1 MKYFLN
7 IFFLIILNLF
17 CSEVVS
23 QKITIVDSTSGRPV
37 RAVLVFDSEKINRT
51 ISNRNGTVYLNSFKD
66 SDSIIFTHIVYQK
79 KALPYKSLKDG
90 DKIILSPK
98 ALGLNEVVL
107 SVSKNIQNVATLS
120 RKVSVINRSSFNL
133 DLPRNTAEMLYHGGG
148 IHVQKSQSGG
158 GSPLIRGFEA
168 NRVLLVIDGVRM
180 NNAIYRSGH
189 VHNAISI
196 DANSLERTEV
206 IFGPSSVGYGSDA
219 LGGVIHFYTKTP
231 KLNKDEFLDYTK
243 SISYNLKDQSKV
255 NNHSLELSSKNWASY
270 TSYTKSDFGD
280 VHMGKVRN
288 HGYNDWGLVNYY
300 SENINGKFFE
310 NQSLNNNPNLQR
322 NTAYKQKDFIQ
333 KFNFRIFKTARLIL
347 NFQFSE
353 SSNINRFDKLSE
365 INEDGTLKFAEW
377 YYGPQKRSFISSK
390 LSFQAKK
397 LFDRA
402 DIIFAFQ
409 KIDESRN
416 KRKFGSNLL
425 NIQDENLNVLSI
437 NSDFFKRIDRQ
448 KSISYGFEL
457 TNNKLN
463 SEGFESMINSDYL
476 NSSLSRYPNDGSSY
490 RSLAGY
496 FNYKKFINPKT
507 NYDIGLR
514 ISNISIKANW
524 DYNFFDSDYDDK
536 YDTLF
541 FQQFDGLEMTNSSV
555 TGSLGI
561 VHRMND
567 FNKLSLNISSGFRS
581 PNIDDIGKIRENS
594 GIVNVPNTELKP
606 EYVYTL
612 DFGWSKFN
620 KNFRTNFNIYYTIL
634 NGTIGRGY
642 YMGESNRIL
651 YDEELLQTMAN
662 FNLGNS
668 NIYGGNFDFKA
679 RVLDNILINGS
690 ITYTKGSNL
699 KDMLP
704 MPSIPPLFGSIKFKI
719 LNEKSQ
725 YQLSYRFSSSKDP
738 STYSIGG
745 EDGLDETPMIIDS
758 NGNIQYLGMPSWGV
772 FQLSSLFKTNL
783 LKIPV
788 DFKIILD
795 NIFDIHYREFA
806 SGISSPGRSL
816 NLVAIFN

>member
-23 QKITIVDSTSGRPV
+23 QKITIVDSTSGRPI

-66 SDSIIFTHIVYQK
+66 SDSIIFAHIVYQR
-79 KALPYKSLKDG
+79 KALTYKSLKDG

-107 SVSKNIQNVATLS
+107 SVSRNIQNVATLS

-206 IFGPSSVGYGSDA
+206 IFGPSSVAYGSDA

-231 KLNKDEFLDYTK
+231 RLDKDEFFDYTK
-243 SISYNLKDQSKV
+243 SISYNFKDQSKV
-255 NNHSLELSSKNWASY
+255 NNYSLELSKKNWASY

-333 KFNFRIFKTARLIL
+333 KFNFKIFKTARLIL

-365 INEDGTLKFAEW
+365 KNEDGTLKFAEW

-390 LSFQAKK
+390 LTFQGKK

-425 NIQDENLNVLSI
+425 NIQDENLNVFSI

-448 KSISYGFEL
+448 KSIAYGFEL
-457 TNNKLN
+457 ANNQLN
-463 SEGFESMINSDYL
+463 SNGFESMINSDYL

-496 FNYKKFINPKT
+496 FNYKKFINAKT

-567 FNKLSLNISSGFRS
+567 FNKLSLNVSSGFRS

-594 GIVNVPNTELKP
+594 GILNVPNTELKP

-612 DFGWSKFN
+612 DFGWSKYN

-634 NGTIGRGY
+634 NGTIGRDY
-642 YMGESNRIL
+642 YMGDNNRIL
-651 YDEELLQTMAN
+651 YDEELVQTMAN

-668 NIYGGNFDFKA
+668 NIYGGNFDFKT

-704 MPSIPPLFGSIKFKI
+704 MPSIPPLFGNIKFKI
-719 LNEKSQ
+719 INEKSQ

-783 LKIPV
+783 LKRPI

>member
-1 MKYFLN
+1 M
-7 IFFLIILNLF
+7 
-17 CSEVVS
+17 
-23 QKITIVDSTSGRPV
+23 
-37 RAVLVFDSEKINRT
+37 
-51 ISNRNGTVYLNSFKD
+51 
-66 SDSIIFTHIVYQK
+66 
-79 KALPYKSLKDG
+79 
-90 DKIILSPK
+90 
-98 ALGLNEVVL
+98 
-107 SVSKNIQNVATLS
+107 
-120 RKVSVINRSSFNL
+120 
-133 DLPRNTAEMLYHGGG
+133 
-148 IHVQKSQSGG
+148 
-158 GSPLIRGFEA
+158 
-168 NRVLLVIDGVRM
+168 
-180 NNAIYRSGH
+180 
-189 VHNAISI
+189 
-196 DANSLERTEV
+196 
-206 IFGPSSVGYGSDA
+206 
-219 LGGVIHFYTKTP
+219 
-231 KLNKDEFLDYTK
+231 
-243 SISYNLKDQSKV
+243 
-255 NNHSLELSSKNWASY
+255 
-270 TSYTKSDFGD
+270 
-280 VHMGKVRN
+280 
-288 HGYNDWGLVNYY
+288 
-300 SENINGKFFE
+300 
-310 NQSLNNNPNLQR
+310 
-322 NTAYKQKDFIQ
+322 
-333 KFNFRIFKTARLIL
+333 
-347 NFQFSE
+347 
-353 SSNINRFDKLSE
+353 
-365 INEDGTLKFAEW
+365 
-377 YYGPQKRSFISSK
+377 
-390 LSFQAKK
+390 
-397 LFDRA
+397 
-402 DIIFAFQ
+402 
-409 KIDESRN
+409 
-416 KRKFGSNLL
+416 
-425 NIQDENLNVLSI
+425 NIQDENLNVFSI

-448 KSISYGFEL
+448 KSIAYGFEL
-457 TNNKLN
+457 ANNQLN
-463 SEGFESMINSDYL
+463 SNGFESMINSDYL

-496 FNYKKFINPKT
+496 FNYKKFINAKT
-507 NYDIGLR
+507 NYDFGLR

-567 FNKLSLNISSGFRS
+567 FNKLSLNVSSGFRS

-594 GIVNVPNTELKP
+594 GILNVPNTELKP

-612 DFGWSKFN
+612 DFGWSKYN

-634 NGTIGRGY
+634 NGTIGRDY
-642 YMGESNRIL
+642 YMGDNNRIL
-651 YDEELLQTMAN
+651 YDEELVQTMAN

-668 NIYGGNFDFKA
+668 NIYGGNFDFKT

-704 MPSIPPLFGSIKFKI
+704 MPSIPPLFGNIKFKI
-719 LNEKSQ
+719 INEKSQ

-783 LKIPV
+783 LKRPI

>member
-7 IFFLIILNLF
+7 IFFLIILNFF

-23 QKITIVDSTSGRPV
+23 QKITIVDSTSGRPI

-51 ISNRNGTVYLNSFKD
+51 VSNRNGTVYLNSFKD
-66 SDSIIFTHIVYQK
+66 SDSIIFAHIVYQR
-79 KALPYKSLKDG
+79 KAFSYKSLNDG

-107 SVSKNIQNVATLS
+107 SVSRNMQNVATLS
-120 RKVSVINRSSFNL
+120 RKVSVINRNSFNL

-231 KLNKDEFLDYTK
+231 RLNKDEFFDYKK

-255 NNHSLELSSKNWASY
+255 NNYSLELSTKNWASY

-310 NQSLNNNPNLQR
+310 NQSVNNNPNLQR

-333 KFNFRIFKTARLIL
+333 KFNFKIFKTARLIL

-365 INEDGTLKFAEW
+365 KNEDGTLKFAEW

-425 NIQDENLNVLSI
+425 NIQDENLNVFSI

-448 KSISYGFEL
+448 KSIAYGFEL
-457 TNNKLN
+457 ANNQLN
-463 SEGFESMINSDYL
+463 SNGFESMINSDYL

-496 FNYKKFINPKT
+496 FNFKKFINVKT
-507 NYDIGLR
+507 NYDFGLR

-524 DYNFFDSDYDDK
+524 DFNFFDSDYDDK

-567 FNKLSLNISSGFRS
+567 FNKLSLNVSSGFKS
-581 PNIDDIGKIRENS
+581 QNNDDIVKKRE
-594 GIVNVPNTELKP
+594 K
-606 EYVYTL
+606 
-612 DFGWSKFN
+612 
-620 KNFRTNFNIYYTIL
+620 
-634 NGTIGRGY
+634 
-642 YMGESNRIL
+642 
-651 YDEELLQTMAN
+651 
-662 FNLGNS
+662 
-668 NIYGGNFDFKA
+668 
-679 RVLDNILINGS
+679 
-690 ITYTKGSNL
+690 
-699 KDMLP
+699 
-704 MPSIPPLFGSIKFKI
+704 
-719 LNEKSQ
+719 
-725 YQLSYRFSSSKDP
+725 
-738 STYSIGG
+738 
-745 EDGLDETPMIIDS
+745 
-758 NGNIQYLGMPSWGV
+758 
-772 FQLSSLFKTNL
+772 
-783 LKIPV
+783 
-788 DFKIILD
+788 
-795 NIFDIHYREFA
+795 
-806 SGISSPGRSL
+806 
-816 NLVAIFN
+816 

>member
-1 MKYFLN
+1 M
-7 IFFLIILNLF
+7 
-17 CSEVVS
+17 
-23 QKITIVDSTSGRPV
+23 
-37 RAVLVFDSEKINRT
+37 
-51 ISNRNGTVYLNSFKD
+51 
-66 SDSIIFTHIVYQK
+66 
-79 KALPYKSLKDG
+79 
-90 DKIILSPK
+90 
-98 ALGLNEVVL
+98 
-107 SVSKNIQNVATLS
+107 
-120 RKVSVINRSSFNL
+120 
-133 DLPRNTAEMLYHGGG
+133 
-148 IHVQKSQSGG
+148 
-158 GSPLIRGFEA
+158 
-168 NRVLLVIDGVRM
+168 
-180 NNAIYRSGH
+180 
-189 VHNAISI
+189 
-196 DANSLERTEV
+196 
-206 IFGPSSVGYGSDA
+206 
-219 LGGVIHFYTKTP
+219 
-231 KLNKDEFLDYTK
+231 
-243 SISYNLKDQSKV
+243 
-255 NNHSLELSSKNWASY
+255 
-270 TSYTKSDFGD
+270 
-280 VHMGKVRN
+280 
-288 HGYNDWGLVNYY
+288 
-300 SENINGKFFE
+300 
-310 NQSLNNNPNLQR
+310 
-322 NTAYKQKDFIQ
+322 
-333 KFNFRIFKTARLIL
+333 
-347 NFQFSE
+347 
-353 SSNINRFDKLSE
+353 
-365 INEDGTLKFAEW
+365 
-377 YYGPQKRSFISSK
+377 
-390 LSFQAKK
+390 
-397 LFDRA
+397 
-402 DIIFAFQ
+402 
-409 KIDESRN
+409 
-416 KRKFGSNLL
+416 
-425 NIQDENLNVLSI
+425 NIQDENLNVFSI

-448 KSISYGFEL
+448 KSIAYGFEL
-457 TNNKLN
+457 ANNQLN
-463 SEGFESMINSDYL
+463 SNGFESMINSDYL

-496 FNYKKFINPKT
+496 FNYKKFINVKT
-507 NYDIGLR
+507 NYDFGLR

-567 FNKLSLNISSGFRS
+567 FNKLSLNVSSGFRS

-594 GIVNVPNTELKP
+594 GILNVPNTELKP

-612 DFGWSKFN
+612 DFGWSKYN

-634 NGTIGRGY
+634 NGTIGRDY
-642 YMGESNRIL
+642 YMGDNNRIL
-651 YDEELLQTMAN
+651 YDEELVQTMAN

-668 NIYGGNFDFKA
+668 NIYGGNFDFKT

-704 MPSIPPLFGSIKFKI
+704 MPSIPPLFGNIKFKI
-719 LNEKSQ
+719 INEKSQ

-783 LKIPV
+783 LKRPI

>member
-17 CSEVVS
+17 CFEVVS
-23 QKITIVDSTSGRPV
+23 QKITIVDSTSGRPI

-51 ISNRNGTVYLNSFKD
+51 VSNRNGTVYLNSFKD
-66 SDSIIFTHIVYQK
+66 SDSIIFAHIVYQR

-107 SVSKNIQNVATLS
+107 SVSRNIQNVATLS

-231 KLNKDEFLDYTK
+231 RLNKDEFFDYTK

-255 NNHSLELSSKNWASY
+255 NNYSLELSSKNWASY

-333 KFNFRIFKTARLIL
+333 KFNFKIFKTARLIL

-416 KRKFGSNLL
+416 KRKFGSNIL
-425 NIQDENLNVLSI
+425 NIQDENLNVISI

-448 KSISYGFEL
+448 KSIAYGVEL
-457 TNNKLN
+457 TNNQLN
-463 SEGFESMINSDYL
+463 SDGFESMINSDYL

-567 FNKLSLNISSGFRS
+567 FNKLSLNVSSGFRS

-594 GIVNVPNTELKP
+594 GILNVPNMELKP

-634 NGTIGRGY
+634 NGTIGRDY
-642 YMGESNRIL
+642 YMGENNIIL
-651 YDEELLQTMAN
+651 YDEELVQTMAN

-668 NIYGGNFDFKA
+668 NIYGGNFDFKT

-704 MPSIPPLFGSIKFKI
+704 MPSIPPLFGNIKFKI

-725 YQLSYRFSSSKDP
+725 YQLSYKFSGSKDP

-745 EDGLDETPMIIDS
+745 EDGLDETPVTIDS

-783 LKIPV
+783 LKRPI

>member
-1 MKYFLN
+1 MKYFHN
-7 IFFLIILNLF
+7 IFFLLIINLF
-17 CSEVVS
+17 CYEVVS
-23 QKITIVDSTSGRPV
+23 QKITIVDSTSGRPI

-51 ISNRNGTVYLNSFKD
+51 VSNRNGTVYLNSFKD
-66 SDSIIFTHIVYQK
+66 SDSIIFAHIVYQR
-79 KALPYKSLKDG
+79 KAFPYKSLKDG

-107 SVSKNIQNVATLS
+107 SVSRNIQNVATLS
-120 RKVSVINRSSFNL
+120 RKVSVINRGSFNL

-189 VHNAISI
+189 VHNSISI

-231 KLNKDEFLDYTK
+231 KLNKDEFFDYTK

-255 NNHSLELSSKNWASY
+255 NNYSLELSKKNWASY
-270 TSYTKSDFGD
+270 TSYTKSNFGD

-300 SENINGKFFE
+300 SENIDGKFFE

-333 KFNFRIFKTARLIL
+333 KFNFKIFKTARLIL

-365 INEDGTLKFAEW
+365 KNEDGTLKFAEW

-425 NIQDENLNVLSI
+425 NIQDENLNIFSI
-437 NSDFFKRIDRQ
+437 NTDFFKRIDRQ
-448 KSISYGFEL
+448 KSIAYGFEL
-457 TNNKLN
+457 TNNQLN
-463 SEGFESMINSDYL
+463 SDGFESMINSNYL

-490 RSLAGY
+490 RSVAGY
-496 FNYKKFINPKT
+496 FNYKKFINLKT

-514 ISNISIKANW
+514 ISSISIKANW

-536 YDTLF
+536 YNTLF

-567 FNKLSLNISSGFRS
+567 FNKLSLNVSSGFRS

-594 GIVNVPNTELKP
+594 GILSVPNTELKP

-612 DFGWSKFN
+612 DFGWSKYN

-634 NGTIGRGY
+634 NGTIGRDY
-642 YMGESNRIL
+642 YMGENNKIL
-651 YDEELLQTMAN
+651 YDEELVQTMAN

-668 NIYGGNFDFKA
+668 NIYGGNFDFKT

-704 MPSIPPLFGSIKFKI
+704 MPSIPPLFGNIKLKI

-783 LKIPV
+783 LKRPI

>member
-7 IFFLIILNLF
+7 IFFLIILNFF

-23 QKITIVDSTSGRPV
+23 QKITIVDSTSGRPI

-51 ISNRNGTVYLNSFKD
+51 VSNRNGTVYLNSFKD
-66 SDSIIFTHIVYQK
+66 SDSIIFAHIVYK
-79 KALPYKSLKDG
+79 RKAFSYKSLNDG

-107 SVSKNIQNVATLS
+107 SVSRNMQNVATLS
-120 RKVSVINRSSFNL
+120 RKVSVINRNSFNL

-231 KLNKDEFLDYTK
+231 RLNKDEFFDYTK

-255 NNHSLELSSKNWASY
+255 NNYSIELSTKNWGSY

-300 SENINGKFFE
+300 SENIDGKFFE

-333 KFNFRIFKTARLIL
+333 KFNFKIFKTARLIL

-365 INEDGTLKFAEW
+365 KNEDGTLKFAEW

-425 NIQDENLNVLSI
+425 NIQDENLNVFSI

-448 KSISYGFEL
+448 KSIAYGFEL
-457 TNNKLN
+457 TNNQLN
-463 SEGFESMINSDYL
+463 SNGFESMINSDYL

-496 FNYKKFINPKT
+496 FNYKKFINVKT
-507 NYDIGLR
+507 NYDFGLR

-567 FNKLSLNISSGFRS
+567 FNKLSLNVSSGFRS

-594 GIVNVPNTELKP
+594 GILNVPNTELKP
-606 EYVYTL
+606 EYVYTI
-612 DFGWSKFN
+612 DFGWSKYN

-634 NGTIGRGY
+634 NGTIGRDY
-642 YMGESNRIL
+642 YMGASNRIL
-651 YDEELLQTMAN
+651 YDEELVQTMAN

-668 NIYGGNFDFKA
+668 NIYGGNFDFKT

-704 MPSIPPLFGSIKFKI
+704 MPSIPPLFGKIKFKI
-719 LNEKSQ
+719 INEKSQ

-758 NGNIQYLGMPSWGV
+758 NGNIKYLGMPSWGI

-783 LKIPV
+783 LKRPI

>member
-23 QKITIVDSTSGRPV
+23 QKITIVDSTSGRPI

-66 SDSIIFTHIVYQK
+66 SDSIIFAHIVYQR
-79 KALPYKSLKDG
+79 KAFSYKSLNDG

-107 SVSKNIQNVATLS
+107 SVSRNMQNVATLS
-120 RKVSVINRSSFNL
+120 RKVSVINRNSFNL

-231 KLNKDEFLDYTK
+231 RLNKDEFFDYTK
-243 SISYNLKDQSKV
+243 SISYNFKDQSKV
-255 NNHSLELSSKNWASY
+255 NNYSLELSKKNWASY

-300 SENINGKFFE
+300 SENIDGKFFE

-333 KFNFRIFKTARLIL
+333 KFNFKIFKTARLIL

-365 INEDGTLKFAEW
+365 KNEDGTLKFAEW

-425 NIQDENLNVLSI
+425 NIQDENLNVFSI

-448 KSISYGFEL
+448 KSIAYGFEL
-457 TNNKLN
+457 TNNQLK
-463 SEGFESMINSDYL
+463 SDGFESMINSDYL

-496 FNYKKFINPKT
+496 FNYKKFINVKT
-507 NYDIGLR
+507 NYDFGLR

-524 DYNFFDSDYDDK
+524 DYNFFNSDYDDK
-536 YDTLF
+536 YDALF

-567 FNKLSLNISSGFRS
+567 FNKLSLNVSSGFRS

-594 GIVNVPNTELKP
+594 GILNVPNTELKP

-612 DFGWSKFN
+612 DFGWSKYN

-634 NGTIGRGY
+634 NGTIGRDY
-642 YMGESNRIL
+642 YMGASNRIL
-651 YDEELLQTMAN
+651 YDEELVQTMAN

-668 NIYGGNFDFKA
+668 NIYGGNFDFKT

-704 MPSIPPLFGSIKFKI
+704 MPSIPPLFGNIKFKI
-719 LNEKSQ
+719 INEKSQ

-783 LKIPV
+783 LKRPI

>member
-1 MKYFLN
+1 M
-7 IFFLIILNLF
+7 
-17 CSEVVS
+17 
-23 QKITIVDSTSGRPV
+23 
-37 RAVLVFDSEKINRT
+37 
-51 ISNRNGTVYLNSFKD
+51 
-66 SDSIIFTHIVYQK
+66 
-79 KALPYKSLKDG
+79 
-90 DKIILSPK
+90 
-98 ALGLNEVVL
+98 
-107 SVSKNIQNVATLS
+107 
-120 RKVSVINRSSFNL
+120 
-133 DLPRNTAEMLYHGGG
+133 
-148 IHVQKSQSGG
+148 
-158 GSPLIRGFEA
+158 
-168 NRVLLVIDGVRM
+168 
-180 NNAIYRSGH
+180 
-189 VHNAISI
+189 
-196 DANSLERTEV
+196 
-206 IFGPSSVGYGSDA
+206 
-219 LGGVIHFYTKTP
+219 
-231 KLNKDEFLDYTK
+231 
-243 SISYNLKDQSKV
+243 
-255 NNHSLELSSKNWASY
+255 
-270 TSYTKSDFGD
+270 
-280 VHMGKVRN
+280 
-288 HGYNDWGLVNYY
+288 
-300 SENINGKFFE
+300 
-310 NQSLNNNPNLQR
+310 
-322 NTAYKQKDFIQ
+322 
-333 KFNFRIFKTARLIL
+333 
-347 NFQFSE
+347 
-353 SSNINRFDKLSE
+353 
-365 INEDGTLKFAEW
+365 
-377 YYGPQKRSFISSK
+377 
-390 LSFQAKK
+390 
-397 LFDRA
+397 
-402 DIIFAFQ
+402 
-409 KIDESRN
+409 
-416 KRKFGSNLL
+416 

-448 KSISYGFEL
+448 KSIAYGFEL
-457 TNNKLN
+457 TNNQLK
-463 SEGFESMINSDYL
+463 SDGFESMINSDYL

-567 FNKLSLNISSGFRS
+567 FNKLSLNVSSGFRS

-594 GIVNVPNTELKP
+594 GILNVPNTELKP

-612 DFGWSKFN
+612 DFGWSKYN

-634 NGTIGRGY
+634 NGTIGRDY
-642 YMGESNRIL
+642 YMGDNNRIL
-651 YDEELLQTMAN
+651 YDEELVQTMAN

-668 NIYGGNFDFKA
+668 NIYGGNFDFKT

-704 MPSIPPLFGSIKFKI
+704 MPSIPPLFGNIKFKI
-719 LNEKSQ
+719 INEKSQ

-783 LKIPV
+783 LKRPI

>member
-1 MKYFLN
+1 MSSQTIRVIDENSGDGIPNVLLYNSDKSKRVITNLDGLVSLDDFVQNDIITFSHISYEEKS
-7 IFFLIILNLF
+7 IILNEL
-17 CSEVVS
+17 VARK
-23 QKITIVDSTSGRPV
+23 KIF
-37 RAVLVFDSEKINRT
+37 LLEKSYNLT
-51 ISNRNGTVYLNSFKD
+51 G
-66 SDSIIFTHIVYQK
+66 
-79 KALPYKSLKDG
+79 
-90 DKIILSPK
+90 
-98 ALGLNEVVL
+98 VVL
-107 SVSKNIQNVATLS
+107 SVSRNSQDVKSIS
-120 RKVSVINRSSFNL
+120 RKVSVIDASSL
-133 DLPRNTAEMLYHGGG
+133 RLEAPKTTADLLYQAGGVH
-148 IHVQKSQSGG
+148 IQKTQAGG
-158 GSPLIRGFEA
+158 GSPVIRGFEA

-189 VHNAISI
+189 LQNSI
-196 DANSLERTEV
+196 TVDQNSLERTEV
-206 IFGPSSVGYGSDA
+206 IFGPSSVAYGSDA

-231 KLNKDEFLDYTK
+231 RLNKDEFFDYKK

-255 NNHSLELSSKNWASY
+255 NNYSLELSTKNWASY

-300 SENINGKFFE
+300 SENINGKFYE

-333 KFNFRIFKTARLIL
+333 KFNFKIFKTARLIL

-365 INEDGTLKFAEW
+365 INENGTLKFAEW

-437 NSDFFKRIDRQ
+437 NSDFFKRVDKQ
-448 KSISYGFEL
+448 KSIVYGFEL
-457 TNNKLN
+457 ANNQLN
-463 SEGFESMINSDYL
+463 SNGFESMINSDYL

-496 FNYKKFINPKT
+496 FNYKKFINAKT

-567 FNKLSLNISSGFRS
+567 FNKLSLNVSSGFRS

-594 GIVNVPNTELKP
+594 GILNVPNTELKP

-612 DFGWSKFN
+612 DFGWSKYN

-634 NGTIGRGY
+634 NGTIGRDY
-642 YMGESNRIL
+642 YIGASNRIL
-651 YDEELLQTMAN
+651 YDEELVQTMAN

-668 NIYGGNFDFKA
+668 NIYGGNFDFKT

-704 MPSIPPLFGSIKFKI
+704 MPSIPPLFGNIKFKI
-719 LNEKSQ
+719 INEKSQ

-783 LKIPV
+783 LKRPI

>member
-1 MKYFLN
+1 MKYFHN
-7 IFFLIILNLF
+7 ILSLLFILFF
-17 CSEVVS
+17 SEVLS
-23 QKITIVDSTSGRPV
+23 QKITLVDSTSGRPI
-37 RAVLVFDSEKINRT
+37 RGVLVFDSERT
-51 ISNRNGTVYLNSFKD
+51 TRAVSNRNGLVNLNNFKD
-66 SDSIIFTHIVYQK
+66 SDSIFFTHIVYERK
-79 KALPYKSLKDG
+79 TLLYNSLKEG
-90 DKIILSPK
+90 DNIILSPK

-107 SVSKNIQNVATLS
+107 SVSRNMQNVMTLS
-120 RKVSVINRSSFNL
+120 RKVSVINRSSTNL
-133 DLPRNTAEMLYHGGG
+133 DIPRNTAEMLYHGGG

-158 GSPLIRGFEA
+158 GSPVIRGFEA
-168 NRVLLVIDGVRM
+168 NRVLLVVDGVRM

-231 KLNKDEFLDYTK
+231 RLDKEEVIDYKK
-243 SISYNLKDQSKV
+243 SISYNLRDQSKV
-255 NNHSLELSSKNWASY
+255 NNYSLELSRKNWASY
-270 TSYTKSDFGD
+270 TSYTKSYFGD
-280 VHMGKVRN
+280 IHMGKVRN
-288 HGYNDWGLVNYY
+288 HGYEDWGLVNYY
-300 SENINGKFFE
+300 SKNINGEFFE
-310 NQSLNNNPNLQR
+310 NQSINNNPNLQR
-322 NTAYKQKDFIQ
+322 NTAYKQKDLIQ
-333 KFNFRIFKTARLIL
+333 KFNFKISKTARLIL

-365 INEDGTLKFAEW
+365 KNEEGKLKFAEW

-390 LSFQAKK
+390 LSFQSKK

-402 DIIFAFQ
+402 DIIFAYQ

-425 NIQDENLNVLSI
+425 NIQDENLNVFSV

-448 KSISYGFEL
+448 KSIAYGLEL
-457 TNNKLN
+457 TNNQLN
-463 SEGFESMINSDYL
+463 SDGFESLVNSDNL
-476 NSSLSRYPNDGSSY
+476 NKSISRYPNDGSSY
-490 RSLAGY
+490 KSVAGY
-496 FNYKKFINPKT
+496 FNYKRFINRNT
-507 NYDIGLR
+507 NYDFGLR
-514 ISNISIKANW
+514 ISTISIKANW
-524 DYNFFDSDYDDK
+524 DYDFFNSDYDDK
-536 YDTLF
+536 YNTLF
-541 FQQFDGLEMTNSSV
+541 FQQFDGLEMNNSSL

-567 FNKLSLNISSGFRS
+567 FNKISFNISSGFRS

-594 GIVNVPNTELKP
+594 GILNVPNMELKP

-634 NGTIGRGY
+634 NGTIGRDY
-642 YMGESNRIL
+642 YMGEGNRIL
-651 YDEELLQTMAN
+651 YDEELVQTMAN

-668 NIYGGNFDFKA
+668 NVYGGNFELKA

-690 ITYTKGSNL
+690 ITYTKGSTL

-704 MPSIPPLFGSIKFKI
+704 MPSIPPLFGSIKLK
-719 LNEKSQ
+719 LMNEKSQ
-725 YQLSYRFSSSKDP
+725 YQLSYRFSSSKDA
-738 STYSIGG
+738 SSYSIGG
-745 EDGLDETPMIIDS
+745 EDGLDETPLIVDS
-758 NGNIQYLGMPSWGV
+758 NGNIQYVGMPAWGV
-772 FQLSSLFKTNL
+772 FQLSSLFKTTI
-783 LKIPV
+783 LKRPI

>member
-402 DIIFAFQ
+402 DLIFAFQ

>member
-1 MKYFLN
+1 M
-7 IFFLIILNLF
+7 
-17 CSEVVS
+17 
-23 QKITIVDSTSGRPV
+23 
-37 RAVLVFDSEKINRT
+37 
-51 ISNRNGTVYLNSFKD
+51 
-66 SDSIIFTHIVYQK
+66 
-79 KALPYKSLKDG
+79 
-90 DKIILSPK
+90 
-98 ALGLNEVVL
+98 
-107 SVSKNIQNVATLS
+107 
-120 RKVSVINRSSFNL
+120 
-133 DLPRNTAEMLYHGGG
+133 
-148 IHVQKSQSGG
+148 
-158 GSPLIRGFEA
+158 
-168 NRVLLVIDGVRM
+168 
-180 NNAIYRSGH
+180 
-189 VHNAISI
+189 
-196 DANSLERTEV
+196 
-206 IFGPSSVGYGSDA
+206 
-219 LGGVIHFYTKTP
+219 
-231 KLNKDEFLDYTK
+231 
-243 SISYNLKDQSKV
+243 
-255 NNHSLELSSKNWASY
+255 
-270 TSYTKSDFGD
+270 
-280 VHMGKVRN
+280 
-288 HGYNDWGLVNYY
+288 
-300 SENINGKFFE
+300 
-310 NQSLNNNPNLQR
+310 
-322 NTAYKQKDFIQ
+322 
-333 KFNFRIFKTARLIL
+333 
-347 NFQFSE
+347 
-353 SSNINRFDKLSE
+353 
-365 INEDGTLKFAEW
+365 
-377 YYGPQKRSFISSK
+377 
-390 LSFQAKK
+390 
-397 LFDRA
+397 
-402 DIIFAFQ
+402 
-409 KIDESRN
+409 
-416 KRKFGSNLL
+416 
-425 NIQDENLNVLSI
+425 NIQDENLNVFSI

-448 KSISYGFEL
+448 KSIAYGFEL
-457 TNNKLN
+457 TNNQLK
-463 SEGFESMINSDYL
+463 SDGFESMINSDYL

-496 FNYKKFINPKT
+496 FNYKKFINVKT
-507 NYDIGLR
+507 NYDFGLR

-567 FNKLSLNISSGFRS
+567 FNKLSLNVSSGFRS

-594 GIVNVPNTELKP
+594 GILNVPNTELKP

-612 DFGWSKFN
+612 DFGWSKYN

-634 NGTIGRGY
+634 NGTIGRDY
-642 YMGESNRIL
+642 YMGDNNRIL
-651 YDEELLQTMAN
+651 YDEELVQTMAN

-668 NIYGGNFDFKA
+668 NIYGGNFDFKT

-704 MPSIPPLFGSIKFKI
+704 MPSIPPLFGNIKFKI
-719 LNEKSQ
+719 INEKSQ

-783 LKIPV
+783 LKRPI

>member
-1 MKYFLN
+1 M
-7 IFFLIILNLF
+7 
-17 CSEVVS
+17 
-23 QKITIVDSTSGRPV
+23 
-37 RAVLVFDSEKINRT
+37 
-51 ISNRNGTVYLNSFKD
+51 
-66 SDSIIFTHIVYQK
+66 
-79 KALPYKSLKDG
+79 
-90 DKIILSPK
+90 
-98 ALGLNEVVL
+98 
-107 SVSKNIQNVATLS
+107 
-120 RKVSVINRSSFNL
+120 
-133 DLPRNTAEMLYHGGG
+133 
-148 IHVQKSQSGG
+148 
-158 GSPLIRGFEA
+158 
-168 NRVLLVIDGVRM
+168 
-180 NNAIYRSGH
+180 
-189 VHNAISI
+189 
-196 DANSLERTEV
+196 
-206 IFGPSSVGYGSDA
+206 
-219 LGGVIHFYTKTP
+219 
-231 KLNKDEFLDYTK
+231 
-243 SISYNLKDQSKV
+243 
-255 NNHSLELSSKNWASY
+255 
-270 TSYTKSDFGD
+270 
-280 VHMGKVRN
+280 
-288 HGYNDWGLVNYY
+288 
-300 SENINGKFFE
+300 
-310 NQSLNNNPNLQR
+310 
-322 NTAYKQKDFIQ
+322 
-333 KFNFRIFKTARLIL
+333 
-347 NFQFSE
+347 
-353 SSNINRFDKLSE
+353 
-365 INEDGTLKFAEW
+365 
-377 YYGPQKRSFISSK
+377 
-390 LSFQAKK
+390 
-397 LFDRA
+397 
-402 DIIFAFQ
+402 
-409 KIDESRN
+409 
-416 KRKFGSNLL
+416 
-425 NIQDENLNVLSI
+425 NIQDENLNVFSI

-448 KSISYGFEL
+448 KSIAYGFEL
-457 TNNKLN
+457 ANNQLN
-463 SEGFESMINSDYL
+463 SNGFESMINSDYL

-496 FNYKKFINPKT
+496 FNYKKFINVKT
-507 NYDIGLR
+507 NYDFGLR

-567 FNKLSLNISSGFRS
+567 FNKLSLNVSSGFRS

-594 GIVNVPNTELKP
+594 GILNVPNTELKP

-634 NGTIGRGY
+634 NGTIGRDY
-642 YMGESNRIL
+642 YMGENNRIL
-651 YDEELLQTMAN
+651 YDDELVQTMAN

-668 NIYGGNFDFKA
+668 NIYGGNFDFRT

-704 MPSIPPLFGSIKFKI
+704 MPSIPPLFGNIKFKI
-719 LNEKSQ
+719 INEKSQ

-783 LKIPV
+783 LKRPI

>member
-1 MKYFLN
+1 MKYFHN
-7 IFFLIILNLF
+7 IFFSLLFILF
-17 CSEVVS
+17 CSEVLS
-23 QKITIVDSTSGRPV
+23 QKITILDSTSGRPI
-37 RAVLVFDSEKINRT
+37 RGALVFDIEKTTRSV
-51 ISNRNGTVYLNSFKD
+51 SNRNGLINLNKFKD
-66 SDSIIFTHIVYQK
+66 SDSIVFTHIVYERK
-79 KALPYKSLKDG
+79 TLLYNSLKEG
-90 DKIILSPK
+90 DNIILSPK

-107 SVSKNIQNVATLS
+107 SVSRNMQNVMTLS
-120 RKVSVINRSSFNL
+120 RKVSVINRSTTNL
-133 DLPRNTAEMLYHGGG
+133 DIPRNTAEMLYHGGG

-158 GSPLIRGFEA
+158 GSPVIRGFEA
-168 NRVLLVIDGVRM
+168 NRVLLVVDGVRM

-231 KLNKDEFLDYTK
+231 RFDKDEFFDYTK
-243 SISYNLKDQSKV
+243 SISYNLRDQSKV
-255 NNHSLELSSKNWASY
+255 NNYSLELSRKNWASH
-270 TSYTKSDFGD
+270 TSYTKSYFGD
-280 VHMGKVRN
+280 IHMGKVRN
-288 HGYNDWGLVNYY
+288 HGYEDWGLVNYY
-300 SENINGKFFE
+300 SKNINGEFFE
-310 NQSLNNNPNLQR
+310 NQSVNNNPNLQR
-322 NTAYKQKDFIQ
+322 NTAYKQKDLIQ
-333 KFNFRIFKTARLIL
+333 KFNFKISKTARLIL

-365 INEDGTLKFAEW
+365 KNEDGKLKFAEW

-390 LSFQAKK
+390 LSFQSKK

-402 DIIFAFQ
+402 DIIFAYQ
-409 KIDESRN
+409 KIDETRN
-416 KRKFGSNLL
+416 KRKFGSNFL
-425 NIQDENLNVLSI
+425 NIQDENLNVFSV

-448 KSISYGFEL
+448 KSIAYGLEL
-457 TNNKLN
+457 TNNQLN
-463 SEGFESMINSDYL
+463 SDGFESL
-476 NSSLSRYPNDGSSY
+476 VNSSNLNKSISRYPNDGSSY
-490 RSLAGY
+490 KSVAGY
-496 FNYKKFINPKT
+496 FNYKRFININT
-507 NYDIGLR
+507 NYDVGLR
-514 ISNISIKANW
+514 ISTISINANW
-524 DYNFFDSDYDDK
+524 DYDFFNSNYDDK
-536 YDTLF
+536 YNTLF
-541 FQQFDGLEMTNSSV
+541 FQQFDGLEMNNSSL

-567 FNKLSLNISSGFRS
+567 FNKISFNISSGFRS

-594 GIVNVPNTELKP
+594 GILNVPNMELKP

-634 NGTIGRGY
+634 NGTIGRDY
-642 YMGESNRIL
+642 YMGEGNRIL
-651 YDEELLQTMAN
+651 YDEELVQTMAN

-668 NIYGGNFDFKA
+668 NIYGGNFELKA

-690 ITYTKGSNL
+690 ITYTKGSTL

-704 MPSIPPLFGSIKFKI
+704 MPSIPPLFGSIKLK
-719 LNEKSQ
+719 LMNEKSQ
-725 YQLSYRFSSSKDP
+725 YQLSYRFSSSKDA
-738 STYSIGG
+738 SSYSIGG
-745 EDGLDETPMIIDS
+745 EDGLDETPMIVDS
-758 NGNIQYLGMPSWGV
+758 NGNIQYVGMPAWGV
-772 FQLSSLFKTNL
+772 FQLSSLFKTTI
-783 LKIPV
+783 LKRPI

>member
-7 IFFLIILNLF
+7 IFFLIIINLF

-66 SDSIIFTHIVYQK
+66 SDSIIFAHIVYQR
-79 KALPYKSLKDG
+79 KAFSYKSLNDG

-107 SVSKNIQNVATLS
+107 SVSRNMQNVATLS
-120 RKVSVINRSSFNL
+120 RKVSVINRNSFNL

-231 KLNKDEFLDYTK
+231 RLNKDEFFDYTK

-255 NNHSLELSSKNWASY
+255 NNYSLELSSKNWASY

-310 NQSLNNNPNLQR
+310 NQSVNNNPNLQR

-333 KFNFRIFKTARLIL
+333 KFNFKIFKTARLIL

-365 INEDGTLKFAEW
+365 KNEDGTLKFAEW

-397 LFDRA
+397 LFDRSC
-402 DIIFAFQ
+402 
-409 KIDESRN
+409 K
-416 KRKFGSNLL
+416 
-425 NIQDENLNVLSI
+425 
-437 NSDFFKRIDRQ
+437 
-448 KSISYGFEL
+448 
-457 TNNKLN
+457 
-463 SEGFESMINSDYL
+463 
-476 NSSLSRYPNDGSSY
+476 
-490 RSLAGY
+490 
-496 FNYKKFINPKT
+496 
-507 NYDIGLR
+507 
-514 ISNISIKANW
+514 
-524 DYNFFDSDYDDK
+524 
-536 YDTLF
+536 
-541 FQQFDGLEMTNSSV
+541 
-555 TGSLGI
+555 
-561 VHRMND
+561 
-567 FNKLSLNISSGFRS
+567 
-581 PNIDDIGKIRENS
+581 
-594 GIVNVPNTELKP
+594 
-606 EYVYTL
+606 
-612 DFGWSKFN
+612 
-620 KNFRTNFNIYYTIL
+620 
-634 NGTIGRGY
+634 
-642 YMGESNRIL
+642 
-651 YDEELLQTMAN
+651 
-662 FNLGNS
+662 
-668 NIYGGNFDFKA
+668 
-679 RVLDNILINGS
+679 
-690 ITYTKGSNL
+690 
-699 KDMLP
+699 
-704 MPSIPPLFGSIKFKI
+704 
-719 LNEKSQ
+719 
-725 YQLSYRFSSSKDP
+725 
-738 STYSIGG
+738 
-745 EDGLDETPMIIDS
+745 
-758 NGNIQYLGMPSWGV
+758 
-772 FQLSSLFKTNL
+772 
-783 LKIPV
+783 
-788 DFKIILD
+788 
-795 NIFDIHYREFA
+795 
-806 SGISSPGRSL
+806 
-816 NLVAIFN
+816 

>member
-1 MKYFLN
+1 
-7 IFFLIILNLF
+7 
-17 CSEVVS
+17 
-23 QKITIVDSTSGRPV
+23 
-37 RAVLVFDSEKINRT
+37 
-51 ISNRNGTVYLNSFKD
+51 
-66 SDSIIFTHIVYQK
+66 
-79 KALPYKSLKDG
+79 
-90 DKIILSPK
+90 
-98 ALGLNEVVL
+98 
-107 SVSKNIQNVATLS
+107 
-120 RKVSVINRSSFNL
+120 
-133 DLPRNTAEMLYHGGG
+133 
-148 IHVQKSQSGG
+148 
-158 GSPLIRGFEA
+158 
-168 NRVLLVIDGVRM
+168 
-180 NNAIYRSGH
+180 
-189 VHNAISI
+189 
-196 DANSLERTEV
+196 
-206 IFGPSSVGYGSDA
+206 
-219 LGGVIHFYTKTP
+219 
-231 KLNKDEFLDYTK
+231 
-243 SISYNLKDQSKV
+243 
-255 NNHSLELSSKNWASY
+255 
-270 TSYTKSDFGD
+270 
-280 VHMGKVRN
+280 
-288 HGYNDWGLVNYY
+288 
-300 SENINGKFFE
+300 
-310 NQSLNNNPNLQR
+310 
-322 NTAYKQKDFIQ
+322 
-333 KFNFRIFKTARLIL
+333 
-347 NFQFSE
+347 
-353 SSNINRFDKLSE
+353 
-365 INEDGTLKFAEW
+365 
-377 YYGPQKRSFISSK
+377 
-390 LSFQAKK
+390 
-397 LFDRA
+397 
-402 DIIFAFQ
+402 
-409 KIDESRN
+409 
-416 KRKFGSNLL
+416 
-425 NIQDENLNVLSI
+425 
-437 NSDFFKRIDRQ
+437 
-448 KSISYGFEL
+448 
-457 TNNKLN
+457 
-463 SEGFESMINSDYL
+463 MINSDYL

-496 FNYKKFINPKT
+496 FNYKKFINVKT

-567 FNKLSLNISSGFRS
+567 FNKLSLNVSSGYRS

-594 GIVNVPNTELKP
+594 GILNVPNTELKP

-612 DFGWSKFN
+612 DLGWSKFN

-634 NGTIGRGY
+634 NGTIGRDY
-642 YMGESNRIL
+642 YMGDNNRIL
-651 YDEELLQTMAN
+651 YDEELVQTMAN

-704 MPSIPPLFGSIKFKI
+704 MPSIPPLFGNIKFKI
-719 LNEKSQ
+719 INEKSQ

-738 STYSIGG
+738 STYSVGG

-783 LKIPV
+783 LKRPI